1 MELSQRLEGA
11 CAGRLVGDQMG
22 AEEVHGGENGVSLE
36 ERGQSHVRG
45 VRGDAKRW
53 LGERVLVITDT
64 HSHHVIALR
73 VQHSSQ
79 HRVGA
84 LLGVGQVRSVQSEV
98 KLLLEGEQGL
108 EMEFQ

>member
-1 MELSQRLEGA
+1 MSQCLEGA
-11 CAGRLVGDQMG
+11 CAGRLVSNQMG

-36 ERGQSHVRG
+36 ECGQSHVRG

-64 HSHHVIALR
+64 HSHHVVALR

-79 HRVGA
+79 QRVGA
-84 LLGVGQVRSVQSEV
+84 LLGVRQVRRVQSEV